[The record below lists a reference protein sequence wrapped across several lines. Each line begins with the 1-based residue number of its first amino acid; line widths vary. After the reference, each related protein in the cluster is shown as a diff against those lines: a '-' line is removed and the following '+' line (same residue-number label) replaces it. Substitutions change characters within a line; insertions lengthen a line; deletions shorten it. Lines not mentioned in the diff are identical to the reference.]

1 MNGPLRVRKLR
12 TLLYRCPL
20 ASPVR
25 TSFGEMRERQAVF
38 VGLEDE
44 DGVTGWGEVWCNFP
58 VCAAEHRA
66 QLLRTV
72 FAPLLAGAC
81 YDTPAGAFAAL
92 GGATAVLALQAGE
105 PGPFAQC
112 LAGIDIAMW
121 DLAARR
127 AGRPL
132 WRLLGGTSAEV
143 RAYASG
149 INPDAPERTA
159 LEQLARGHRA
169 FKLKVGFG
177 ARRDFANL
185 HAMRETL
192 GAHALMADANQAWSL
207 EEAAA
212 LLPGLEAL
220 DLRWLEEPVRADTP
234 WEHWASLARAT
245 RIPLAAGENLL
256 GEAAFAQALSL
267 GALGVVQPD
276 VAKWGGLT
284 GCLPLARRIL
294 DAGRLFCPHSLG
306 GGIALLASAHLLAAA
321 GGAGMLE
328 VDVIPNP
335 LRTVL
340 CGPLVEVREG
350 VCALSEA
357 PGLGIEPDFAAL
369 ERTADMHSLRL

>member
-1 MNGPLRVRKLR
+1 LSGPLRVRELR
-12 TLLYRCPL
+12 ALLYRCPL

-25 TSFGEMRERQAVF
+25 TSFGEMRERSAVF
-38 VGLEDE
+38 VGIEDE

-58 VCAAEHRA
+58 ECAAEHRA
-66 QLLRTV
+66 QLLRKL
-72 FAPLLAGAC
+72 FAPLLAGRR
-81 YDTPAGAFAAL
+81 YDAPADAFAAL
-92 GGATAVLALQAGE
+92 SHATAVLALQAGE

-112 LAGIDIAMW
+112 LAGIDIALW
-121 DLAARR
+121 DLSARR
-127 AGRPL
+127 AGWPL
-132 WRLLGGTSAEV
+132 WRLLGGTNAEV
-143 RAYASG
+143 RVYASG

-177 ARRDFANL
+177 ARRDLANL
-185 HAMRETL
+185 HALREAL
-192 GAHALMADANQAWSL
+192 GAQALMADAHPAWSPAA
-207 EEAAA
+207 AAA
-212 LLPGLEAL
+212 LLPSLEAF
-220 DLRWLEEPVRADTP
+220 DLHWLEEPIRADAP

-284 GCLPLARRIL
+284 GCLPLARRVI

-328 VDVIPNP
+328 VDVNPNP
-335 LRTVL
+335 LRTAL
-340 CGPLVEVREG
+340 CGPLAKVREG
-350 VCALSEA
+350 ICTLSEA

-369 ERTADMHSLRL
+369 ERTRDMHSLRL